1 MVENEP
7 APACTGS
14 CRTCPSV
21 GSCQDRIVCRCL
33 QVTEHE
39 IITAIQIHGA
49 TTERDIQRITEAGS
63 GCGCCR
69 REIRQYLAVYS
80 LTVVQADLATV

>member
-1 MVENEP
+1 MHSCEP

-14 CRTCPSV
+14 CRSCPSV
-21 GSCQDRIVCRCL
+21 GSCPDRIVCRCL
-33 QVTEHE
+33 QVTEQE

-49 TTERDIQRITEAGS
+49 TTERAVQQLTEAGS

-69 REIRQYLAVYS
+69 REIRQYLAVYA
-80 LTVVQADLATV
+80 LPVVQVEMASV